1 MGISDL
7 LLGEQPCRRG
17 FQFKLSSQII
27 HFYQSVLMGNQ
38 QFIIISEL
46 NSPLSGGVESECLEG
61 GEGVG
66 DILVD
71 EDLVAI
77 VANGQIPMV
86 IGDRERRHG
95 DAIGFDCLILRVFLE
110 LSIKVVDS

>member
-7 LLGEQPCRRG
+7 LVGEPPCRRG
-17 FQFKLSSQII
+17 FQFKLSSQSIN
-27 HFYQSVLMGNQ
+27 FYQSVLMGNQ

-95 DAIGFDCLILRVFLE
+95 DAIGLDCLILRVFLE